1 LTGIFLPERLPR
13 SLSLVEDRGGDIMDG
28 ATKPETDGQGKYLI
42 STEFLCYVHIMNMNG
57 KVRQEAEPYKSLQI
71 LDELSHNNSLTQR
84 DLSQRLGIA
93 LGLVNSYIKNLV
105 AKGYVTVKTIP
116 AKRYAYYLTPKGFA
130 EKTRLTY
137 HLLQDYTRIYREA
150 KNNYRNLFHE
160 LELAGVKRVVFAGTD
175 EVAEIAYITLQETN
189 LELIGVVDPDKAGET
204 FFGKHIRPLNNVGQI
219 PHDCIVITSYLRRET
234 IFNELLGL
242 GIDKGSIKRLFP

>member
-1 LTGIFLPERLPR
+1 
-13 SLSLVEDRGGDIMDG
+13 
-28 ATKPETDGQGKYLI
+28 
-42 STEFLCYVHIMNMNG
+42 
-57 KVRQEAEPYKSLQI
+57 
-71 LDELSHNNSLTQR
+71 LTQR

-189 LELIGVVDPDKAGET
+189 LELICVVDPDRAGEK
-204 FFGKHIRPLNNVGQI
+204 FFGKNIMTAEVLKGM
-219 PHDCIVITSYLRRET
+219 DSDGIVVTSYLKRDDIYRDLISHGIEEKDIRT
-234 IFNELLGL
+234 IFEIRGH
-242 GIDKGSIKRLFP
+242 